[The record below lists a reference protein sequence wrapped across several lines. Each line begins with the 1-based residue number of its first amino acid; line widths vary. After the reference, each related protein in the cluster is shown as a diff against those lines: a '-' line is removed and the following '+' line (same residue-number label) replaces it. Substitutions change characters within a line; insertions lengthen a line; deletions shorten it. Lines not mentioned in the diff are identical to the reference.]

1 MKNHGKGIY
10 SGTFSGTLNPA
21 LQDRYGRPKRDIS
34 TVIHI
39 LNDLLSATPQYS
51 RGARIS
57 FEAPSGSSA
66 ASGAS
71 GSSGS
76 AVHGIRSK
84 QLSLKHHYH
93 HHQHSQ
99 SCVKCLKSQ
108 QNSSSS
114 SSSAC
119 TYGECN
125 GHYAGAKAAGATS
138 SRSSHACCKDSA
150 NSGSSSSSAANERTV
165 CNCRYRNNTETG
177 EREVEQMCQ
186 KCTTD
191 MENTKTKSK
200 IDQLRQVMLQSKQR
214 REARKLK
221 GSPYGARAAGSP
233 AKAAT
238 TLASTAT
245 AVAAV
250 CANNATNVAT
260 ATSAMNANAQQSS
273 SSLSTTQQLAAASNS
288 SNNTTAPSEVSPN
301 HIVEEVDTAA

>member
-57 FEAPSGSSA
+57 FETPSGSSA

-71 GSSGS
+71 GSNGT

-93 HHQHSQ
+93 HHQHAQ

-108 QNSSSS
+108 QQHGSA
-114 SSSAC
+114 SAC

-125 GHYAGAKAAGATS
+125 GHYAGAKTTATT
-138 SRSSHACCKDSA
+138 SRGCCKDSA
-150 NSGSSSSSAANERTV
+150 AANATSTNAANERTV

-191 MENTKTKSK
+191 MENTKMKSK

-221 GSPYGARAAGSP
+221 GAPYGARAVGTP
-233 AKAAT
+233 AKPAT
-238 TLASTAT
+238 TLAPTAT

-250 CANNATNVAT
+250 CANATNT
-260 ATSAMNANAQQSS
+260 SSAMNTNASS
-273 SSLSTTQQLAAASNS
+273 AALTSSPQLAAASN